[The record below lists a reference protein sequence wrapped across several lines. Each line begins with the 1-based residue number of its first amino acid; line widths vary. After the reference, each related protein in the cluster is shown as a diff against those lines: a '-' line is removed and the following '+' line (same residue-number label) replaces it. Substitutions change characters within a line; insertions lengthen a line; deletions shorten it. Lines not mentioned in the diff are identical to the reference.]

1 MHHVFIPSTE
11 AFAIRQYLPASRFP
25 ASPAGDYHTVQLPSI
40 LPLHGSTLRSAA
52 CTVVPSEIAPASA
65 DFGTWTTCIDHF
77 GVVDGHWLTYHEA
90 LRLRLIGL
98 GRQHTGMRGRVEGNE
113 ETANMDDDWGLE
125 KQGDEGVGTGRLND
139 ILSLYFDDANHVILK
154 PNYACIMPS
163 KVKAFID
170 KVIQCPLQD
179 LAILFQVFIG
189 STTREIF
196 IIGGHY
202 FCMIS
207 SRKDLLLADTLE
219 DDTPFPKQSVL
230 QILRVM
236 QIILESCHNK
246 SSFDSLEFDLSLQ
259 HFKLLLASTDP
270 GILIATFQTLSAFV
284 KINPSKLHASGK
296 LVGCGAINCLLSL
309 AQGWGSKVEDSE
321 TSQSRVGST
330 LYFELHSANSAN
342 ATINTSVIHI
352 PDLYLCK
359 EDDLSLMKLLIEQY
373 NVPPEHCF
381 SLLTRQ
387 FTSMAALANGLPSS
401 PPDKISLIQSAKFAQ
416 ISSNVSLK
424 SKASSSPKPPLLQ
437 HGEAMKLFSSMESVK
452 PDAAMYIS
460 ILKSLVSSS
469 RLQLGKQ
476 MHSLAIKNGFTRVA
490 KIDTALLNMY
500 AKCEC
505 LESAELIFNQMDE
518 KNVVAWT
525 SLMVSYMQIEKSV
538 QVVDMFL
545 EMIKECVELDE
556 YVFSIVL
563 KACAFLKNK
572 EIGQQIHGN
581 VLKLGMAND
590 VSVGTPL
597 VDLYVKCSNIE
608 SASQAFGSIS
618 EPNAFSWSVLITGY
632 SRAGDFDKCLKI
644 FKSLKSM
651 DVELNAFIYTSIFQA
666 CSAVTDI
673 SFGSQAHGDAIKRG
687 LVSYLYGESAMITMY
702 AKCGRLDYARQV
714 FESIK
719 KPPDNVTWTAIIAGY
734 AYHGNASEALNIFAS
749 MLSYNVRP
757 NAITFIAVLTAYN
770 YCGYIREAKQCLDSM
785 YSKFGVEPSIH
796 HYNCMIDIYARGG
809 LLDESFAMIN
819 SMPFEPDVM
828 SWKCLLGG
836 CSIHKNLILG
846 KIASENVLLLDPK
859 DTSAYVLM
867 FNLYASFGQWE
878 EAGLVRKMMSLR
890 NLRKEVSC
898 SWMYVNGKV
907 HSFAVGDRH
916 HSQVNEIYS
925 KLKEFEYLKNDNQEV
940 SLSEE
945 EEQGEDVFLERKE
958 QFLDH
963 SERLAIA
970 YGLISTSKGS
980 PITIFK
986 NLRACKDCHEFAKHV
1001 SLVTGREIVVRDA
1014 NRFHHF
1020 NSGVCS
1026 CGDYW

>member
-1 MHHVFIPSTE
+1 M
-11 AFAIRQYLPASRFP
+11 
-25 ASPAGDYHTVQLPSI
+25 
-40 LPLHGSTLRSAA
+40 
-52 CTVVPSEIAPASA
+52 
-65 DFGTWTTCIDHF
+65 
-77 GVVDGHWLTYHEA
+77 
-90 LRLRLIGL
+90 
-98 GRQHTGMRGRVEGNE
+98 
-113 ETANMDDDWGLE
+113 
-125 KQGDEGVGTGRLND
+125 
-139 ILSLYFDDANHVILK
+139 
-154 PNYACIMPS
+154 
-163 KVKAFID
+163 
-170 KVIQCPLQD
+170 
-179 LAILFQVFIG
+179 
-189 STTREIF
+189 
-196 IIGGHY
+196 
-202 FCMIS
+202 
-207 SRKDLLLADTLE
+207 
-219 DDTPFPKQSVL
+219 
-230 QILRVM
+230 M
-236 QIILESCHNK
+236 Q
-246 SSFDSLEFDLSLQ
+246 
-259 HFKLLLASTDP
+259 
-270 GILIATFQTLSAFV
+270 
-284 KINPSKLHASGK
+284 
-296 LVGCGAINCLLSL
+296 
-309 AQGWGSKVEDSE
+309 
-321 TSQSRVGST
+321 
-330 LYFELHSANSAN
+330 
-342 ATINTSVIHI
+342 
-352 PDLYLCK
+352 
-359 EDDLSLMKLLIEQY
+359 
-373 NVPPEHCF
+373 
-381 SLLTRQ
+381 Q

-401 PPDKISLIQSAKFAQ
+401 PPDKIYLIQSAKFAQ

-437 HGEAMKLFSSMESVK
+437 HGRIENIHLTSLSKQGKIQQAWDFIAEMDQSGVSVQLHSYECLLKTCADLGDLSIGMRMHEHLQRSLGMPPIFIWNRVLEMCCKCESFLDAHKVFDEMPERNLASWGILIYAYMEAGHLGEAMKLFSSMESVK
-452 PDAAMYIS
+452 SDAAMYIS

-476 MHSLAIKNGFTRVA
+476 MHSLVIKNGFTRVA
-490 KIDTALLNMY
+490 KIDTVLLNMY

-545 EMIKECVELDE
+545 EMIKEGVEMDE

-563 KACAFLKNK
+563 KACAFLKNE

-608 SASQAFGSIS
+608 SASRAFGSIS

-632 SRAGDFDKCLKI
+632 SQAGEFDKCLKI

-687 LVSYLYGESAMITMY
+687 LVSYPYGESAMITMY

-749 MLSYNVRP
+749 MLSYYVRP

-770 YCGYIREAKQCLDSM
+770 YCGCIREAKQCLDSM

-809 LLDESFAMIN
+809 LLDESFAMIK

-907 HSFAVGDRH
+907 HSFVVGDRH

-970 YGLISTSKGS
+970 YGLISMSKGS